1 MYQQTHMKLN
11 LTASYSP
18 DIDAENY
25 TRAFFD
31 NYIISHGRGDMAE
44 YLKKLIKNE
53 NILTILNNSKDGNSA
68 KASLTNLFT
77 NNDENKSLQ
86 DIALKFESE
95 WLNLGDQIIFTLE
108 NLFKISCPFEAVHID
123 LTTLRLCPYD
133 YRKKR
138 IFVYA
143 NTDIQSQMRIIL
155 HELNHFFFYSLY
167 HNLPLKKHNHEMY
180 ELLKE
185 SLTLFSNPEQTGKPN
200 EKQLR
205 EYFIKN
211 NIDSIEKAVDLGSIY
226 LDSTTT

>member
-25 TRAFFD
+25 ARAFFD
-31 NYIISHGRGDMAE
+31 NYILSHGRGDMTE

-68 KASLTNLFT
+68 KTSLTDLLT
-77 NNDENKSLQ
+77 NNDENNSLQ
-86 DIALKFESE
+86 EKALKLESE
-95 WLNLGDQIIFTLE
+95 WLKLGDQIILTLE
-108 NLFKISCPFEAVHID
+108 NLFQAPCPFSKIHID
-123 LTTLRLCPYD
+123 LTTLPFCPYD
-133 YRKKR
+133 YKNKH

-155 HELNHFFFYSLY
+155 HELNHFFFYSMY
-167 HNLPLKKHNHEMY
+167 PNLPLKNNRPELY

-185 SLTLFSNPEQTGKPN
+185 SLTLFSNPEQAGKPN
-200 EKQLR
+200 EQKLR
-205 EYFIKN
+205 DYYIQN
-211 NIDSIEKAVDLGSIY
+211 NIRSIKQAVEMGSKY
-226 LDSTTT
+226 LERI